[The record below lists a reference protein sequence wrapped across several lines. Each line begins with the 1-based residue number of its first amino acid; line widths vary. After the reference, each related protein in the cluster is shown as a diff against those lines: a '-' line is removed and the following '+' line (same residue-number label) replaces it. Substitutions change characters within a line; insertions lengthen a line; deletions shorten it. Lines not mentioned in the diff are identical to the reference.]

1 LKSPARAWKKR
12 SSPSRRIRK
21 KKKTEIA
28 PSNREFATREIRTVN
43 LLEPR
48 KERRKTMS
56 TAIAALNNPRIGRS
70 PAQTANIYL
79 KEARYEF
86 LKNLRLRM
94 YTASVLSFPI
104 MFYVLFGLVLN
115 AKESIGATRVPTY
128 LIATY
133 GTFGVMGASLFGTA
147 AGLASDRGL
156 GWLQVKRASPMPPF
170 AYFTAKV
177 VTSILFSMIVVVGL
191 MILGLTFGNVRM
203 PSGDFARLLGT
214 LALGSIPFSAMGLAI
229 GYFAGPNSAPATINL
244 IYLPMSF
251 CSGLWVP
258 IMFLPKVVKTI
269 ALAMPPF
276 HLSQLALGVV
286 GAGEHTSNAT
296 HWEVLIAFTMI
307 CLGIARIGFQRD
319 QDKLYG

>member
-1 LKSPARAWKKR
+1 
-12 SSPSRRIRK
+12 
-21 KKKTEIA
+21 
-28 PSNREFATREIRTVN
+28 
-43 LLEPR
+43 
-48 KERRKTMS
+48 MS
-56 TAIAALNNPRIGRS
+56 TATIALSTPQIQRS
-70 PAQTANIYL
+70 PRHTATIYL
-79 KEARYEF
+79 KEAKYEF

-115 AKESIGATRVPTY
+115 GKQAIAGTSVPTY

-170 AYFTAKV
+170 AYFIAKV
-177 VTSILFSMIVVVGL
+177 ITSMVFSAIIVLVLFL
-191 MILGLTFGNVRM
+191 LGITLGGVRM
-203 PSGDFARLLGT
+203 PAADFARLMGT
-214 LALGSIPFSAMGLAI
+214 LVAGSLPFSAMGLAL
-229 GYFAGPNSAPATINL
+229 GYFAGPNSAPPMINL

-258 IMFLPKVVKTI
+258 FMFLPKVVQQI
-269 ALAMPPF
+269 ALVLPPY
-276 HLSQLALGVV
+276 HLSQLALGIV
-286 GAGEHTSNAT
+286 GAGRHESVAT

-307 CLGIARIGFQRD
+307 CLGVARIGFQRD
-319 QDKLYG
+319 QEKMYG

>member
-1 LKSPARAWKKR
+1 MSA
-12 SSPSRRIRK
+12 
-21 KKKTEIA
+21 
-28 PSNREFATREIRTVN
+28 AT
-43 LLEPR
+43 
-48 KERRKTMS
+48 M
-56 TAIAALNNPRIGRS
+56 ALNNTQTERS
-70 PAQTANIYL
+70 PAHFAIIYL
-79 KEARYEF
+79 KEAKYEF

-115 AKESIGATRVPTY
+115 ANESIGGMRVPTY

-170 AYFTAKV
+170 AYFVAKV
-177 VTSILFSMIVVVGL
+177 VTSMVFSSLIVLVLFA
-191 MILGLTFGNVRM
+191 LGVLIGGVRM
-203 PSGDFARLLGT
+203 PLSNFTRLLAT
-214 LALGSIPFSAMGLAI
+214 LVAGSLPFSAMGLAL
-229 GYFAGPNSAPATINL
+229 GYFAGPNSAPPTINL
-244 IYLPMSF
+244 VYLPMSF

-258 IMFLPKVVKTI
+258 FMFLPKVVRQI
-269 ALAMPPF
+269 ALVLPPY

-286 GAGEHTSNAT
+286 GAGNHESNAG

-307 CLGIARIGFQRD
+307 CLGVARIGFQRD
-319 QDKLYG
+319 QEKMYG